1 MKHLKTFESLYEV
14 PQIVELKEM
23 ALELTDMGYNVQ
35 ISKDNPKQTSSG
47 VDFDV
52 RVIITHRDDF
62 TMKSDVK
69 DFLFRAIGYM
79 EENGYHFDIHS
90 NNGKLYFVTD
100 GRIIL
105 SSSEAR
111 PNYPSFTMINILFK
125 K

>member
-23 ALELTDMGYNVQ
+23 ALDLTDMGYNVQ
-35 ISKDNPKQTSSG
+35 IFKDQQISQNNI
-47 VDFDV
+47 
-52 RVIITHRDDF
+52 RVIITYRDNF
-62 TMKSDVK
+62 KMKQDVK
-69 DFLFRAIGYM
+69 DFLFRSINYM
-79 EENGYHFDIHS
+79 EENGYHFDTHS

-105 SSSEAR
+105 SSGEAR